1 MELALIEKSAKH
13 PCGRLLLFFFKKTS
27 YLFFLNKKINI

>member
-13 PCGRLLLFFFKKTS
+13 PRGRLLLFFLKKTS
-27 YLFFLNKKINI
+27 YLFFFK

>member
-13 PCGRLLLFFFKKTS
+13 PRGRLLLFFLKKQVIC
-27 YLFFLNKKINI
+27 FFLNKKINI